1 MRVSRGRHGRWQ
13 LTSVDVDRR
22 FPCGRGSAVNLLN
35 CHLFASGNTI
45 ACAVS
50 WTSWISCTE
59 GGGPKTPGWTNS
71 FDRGPKR
78 IRAALTAAQ
87 WTRPPDAL
95 FYTRTQTRIFY
106 MYIYLLC
113 LFYSYTHIMYE
124 LFQRQMWSEL
134 TQFFFEPRGSKNYVT
149 WFKPWNLEI
158 AEIFGFHARHVQTI
172 NTISWGIDIS
182 HPEMAKLVP
191 NDYDRIRDGAEV
203 EVINSAILG
212 QRRDA
217 PRILWVEQSE
227 RNNVCEHWRV
237 GFGERNE

>member
-95 FYTRTQTRIFY
+95 FYTCTQTRIFY
-106 MYIYLLC
+106 IYIFYVCFILILILC
-113 LFYSYTHIMYE
+113 TSCFSDKCDLSWRI
-124 LFQRQMWSEL
+124 
-134 TQFFFEPRGSKNYVT
+134 FFLNPEDPKNYVT

-158 AEIFGFHARHVQTI
+158 TEIFGFHARHVQTI